1 MAIKQIGGNYDFD
14 VKEYIVD
21 SAQDL
26 TSLPINIGWGS
37 TALCIDNG
45 LIYILASNKEWKSLG
60 SDTE

>member
-26 TSLPINIGWGS
+26 TNLPINIGWGS

-45 LIYILASNKEWKSLG
+45 LIYILASNKE
-60 SDTE
+60 